1 MVAAGVGERCHERE
15 ISERLWQME
24 KEKER
29 GALDLK

>member
-15 ISERLWQME
+15 ISEKLRRME

-29 GALDLK
+29 GALHLK